1 MASTTRD
8 VREKDPVEVRQVKEI
23 ILVSDDVHASR
34 RLYRDVLGLAMPPAP
49 DRLNLARVGSQYLGT
64 SQAGVMTHP
73 GFTGRIHLGLEIAA
87 ADFERAVEHL
97 RRQGIEVTI
106 RAQRPDYMDTPES
119 VGAYFLDPD
128 ANLIELWAPRSIGTL

>member
-1 MASTTRD
+1 MHSI
-8 VREKDPVEVRQVKEI
+8 EVKQVKEI

-34 RLYRDVLGLAMPPAP
+34 RLYREMLGLAMPAAA

-64 SQAGVMTHP
+64 AQAGVMTQP
-73 GFTGRIHLGLEIAA
+73 GFTGRSTWGWRSTP

-97 RRQGIEVTI
+97 RRQGIAVTV
-106 RAQRPDYMDTPES
+106 RAQQPGYMDTPEG

-128 ANLIELWAPRSIGTL
+128 ANLVELWSPRSAPAP